1 MPKLL
6 KLTFTLALL
15 FIASL
20 KTQAQGFNASIIAG
34 LNASQITGDSL
45 GGFNKAGLVAGA
57 AIKRSFRK
65 SKSSVQLEFLYARK
79 GSRSKVDTSSS
90 GPAKPIFNLTLTYI
104 ELPLL
109 YNYQISKRTKLQLGA
124 YYAVL
129 NNAIFDDGNTER
141 DITNSFFTNDFG
153 YCFGGDVQIIDK
165 LSFNA
170 RVTNSA
176 ANYRRFSPNYYNVV
190 VSFSLRYTVR

>member
-1 MPKLL
+1 MPKIL
-6 KLTFTLALL
+6 KLTVALVLL
-15 FIASL
+15 FVASL
-20 KTQAQGFNASIIAG
+20 KIQAQGFNASILAG
-34 LNASQITGDSL
+34 LNASQINGDTL

-57 AIKRSFRK
+57 AIKRTFRN

-90 GPAKPIFNLTLTYI
+90 GPAKPFFKLTLTYI

-129 NNAIFDDGNTER
+129 NNATFDDGNTER
-141 DITNSFFTNDFG
+141 DITNTFFTNDFG
-153 YCFGGDVQIIDK
+153 YCFGADVQIIDK

-170 RVTNSA
+170 RSTNSA
-176 ANYRRFSPNYYNVV
+176 ANYRRFTPNYYNIV